1 MDTELDEAAWRRAL
15 GRGDADA
22 VARLYDTYLDDIL
35 GWCRRL
41 GGGLLDPEDAAHDVF
56 VVALARIGS
65 FEGRSSLRT
74 WLFGVTRRVLAN
86 HRRRVRVR
94 QFRERL
100 SYSGRLMARDRGPSP
115 AENASLSERRMLVH
129 RCLDSLSRKHREVL
143 VLCSLEGR
151 TGREA
156 AQLLGIP
163 EATVCSRL
171 HYARA
176 AFGEVA
182 RRRGLVAPGEGDG
195 GRRKR
200 PRRGGRR

>member
-1 MDTELDEAAWRRAL
+1 MTAKQDEAAWRREL
-15 GRGDADA
+15 GRGDVAA
-22 VARLYDTYLDDIL
+22 AARLYDTYLDDVL

-56 VVALARIGS
+56 VVALARVGS

-86 HRRRVRVR
+86 HRRRARVR
-94 QFRERL
+94 KFRERL
-100 SYSGRLMARDRGPSP
+100 SYSGQLLARDHRPDP
-115 AENASLSERRMLVH
+115 AQNASLRERRELVH
-129 RCLDSLSRKHREVL
+129 RCLDALSRKHREVL

-156 AQLLGIP
+156 AELLGVP
-163 EATVCSRL
+163 EATVYSRL
-171 HYARA
+171 HYARV

-182 RRRGLVAPGEGDG
+182 RRRGLVTMDEGNG